1 MEMTMPVIKQKQ
13 LRNGWVK
20 VVEGVVPVYTLPGNC
35 RLRIRKNGRDKA
47 IVVAITEMPVQLDM
61 PIIINQGDTYK
72 LEPIK
77 NQE

>member
-1 MEMTMPVIKQKQ
+1 MTIPVIKQRIMK
-13 LRNGWVK
+13 RGWIK
-20 VVEGVVPVYTLPGNC
+20 VVEGIVPVYTLPGNC

-47 IVVAITEMPVQLDM
+47 IVAAITEMPVQLDS
-61 PIIINQGDTYK
+61 PITINQGDTYK